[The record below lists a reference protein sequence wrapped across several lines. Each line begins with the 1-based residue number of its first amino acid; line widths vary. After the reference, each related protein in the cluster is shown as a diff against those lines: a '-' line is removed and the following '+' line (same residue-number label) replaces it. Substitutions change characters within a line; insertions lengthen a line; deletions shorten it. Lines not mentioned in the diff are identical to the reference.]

1 MDLINRMKNFCAP
14 AIIYLGIGLLGVLSA
29 YKRNDMIG
37 VIVEI
42 IVVILLAFLFD
53 YVCKEYGQNISW
65 YGLILIVIL
74 PYILSLIMF
83 YSFMRQI
90 KKK

>member
-1 MDLINRMKNFCAP
+1 MDVINRMKNFCAP

-65 YGLILIVIL
+65 YGLILIIIL

-83 YSFMRQI
+83 YSIMRQI